1 MHERS
6 HRVIGRLFPASVV
19 ASLLVFAACDG
30 DPEVAVSRRD
40 CARLRDHLIELRMAT
55 VTADQDQHR
64 ATLEKV
70 LGDSFISTCVEQTD
84 VSDLRCSLAATD
96 EHSLGVCSSPDR

>member
-1 MHERS
+1 MHQSS

-19 ASLLVFAACDG
+19 ASLLLFAACEA
-30 DPEVAVSRRD
+30 DPNVAVTRRE

-64 ATLEKV
+64 ATLERV

-84 VSDLRCSLAATD
+84 ESQLRCSLAATD
-96 EHSLGVCSSPDR
+96 EHSLGECSSPDR